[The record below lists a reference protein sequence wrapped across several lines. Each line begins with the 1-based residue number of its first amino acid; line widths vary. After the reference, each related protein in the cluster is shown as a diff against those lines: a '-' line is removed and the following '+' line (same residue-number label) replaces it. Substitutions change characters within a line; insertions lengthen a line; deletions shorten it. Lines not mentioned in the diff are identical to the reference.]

1 MFKKRGDMMSN
12 EVGLKNIKV
21 LNVEKCNDYLFITLD
36 NGQKILT
43 NGTDIYDVSI
53 YSHISDLFNMGDR
66 LCAVLIKGY
75 SRCVL
80 VDLKA
85 MEVLFEDDKAS
96 FISKQD
102 DNTIH
107 VIKKIGCGNNTIYN
121 IDTKKYLPIP
131 EDYEFENA
139 LGNNLYVFREKG
151 DLDSDFYDYKRCVI
165 DVSGNIVLKDI
176 SGWIELCGDY
186 LIIHKRNEVSI
197 VKRGKDNTP
206 IINTI
211 TQNNDIIA
219 KPEYHDGYITI
230 IEKGLIKIYT
240 PDLELV
246 NKFEISELD
255 TVIDFEIVSDILKIC
270 LPYEIDGKEVGRHI
284 FLNLKSGKMITHTRI
299 LGYPYWASKVFVAKD
314 SLNDEEVSVFKENEI
329 YDQTEY
335 HFYDSNF
342 DKIADIK
349 GNSYYDVDDYTF
361 MVSNWDGKEYHRKF
375 INAKTKIIKDCDYS
389 VIKFSSDNT
398 YGYGLNTIT
407 DMVDIIDR
415 NLNVIIPNINYH
427 HLGLDRNHV
436 YHEFN
441 CFVVN
446 DYVCIITRIKSNT
459 RYIIQRADGEIILD
473 STEHKCYPM
482 GDLIQ
487 IVKDNKNEF
496 YNTLTRMFEQLS
508 LTASTDE
515 DGKISFNEI
524 GNKTNLL
531 LLQHSKIKKFGNDIK
546 DKTIGI

>member
-1 MFKKRGDMMSN
+1 MFKKCGDMMPN

-21 LNVEKCNDYLFITLD
+21 LNVENCNDYLFITLD

-43 NGTDIYDVSI
+43 NGTDVYDVSI
-53 YSHISDLFNMGDR
+53 YSHISNLFNMGDR

-121 IDTKKYLPIP
+121 IDTKKYLPLP

-176 SGWIELCGDY
+176 SGYIELCGDY
-186 LIIHKRNEVSI
+186 LIINKRNEFSI

-211 TQNNDIIA
+211 TQNNEIIA
-219 KPEYHDGYITI
+219 KPEYHDGHI
-230 IEKGLIKIYT
+230 IIMEKGLIKIYT
-240 PDLELV
+240 LDLELV
-246 NKFEISELD
+246 NKFEMSELD
-255 TVIDFEIVSDILKIC
+255 SVIDFERVSNILKIC
-270 LPYEIDGKEVGRHI
+270 LPYEIDGKEVDRHI
-284 FLNLKSGKMITHTRI
+284 FLNLKSGKMITHIRI
-299 LGYPYWASKVFVAKD
+299 LGYPHWTPEVFVAKD
-314 SLNDEEVSVFKENEI
+314 SLNDEKVSSFEEGKI

-335 HFYDSNF
+335 HFYDSSF
-342 DKIADIK
+342 DKIDSIK
-349 GNSYYDVDDYTF
+349 GNSYYEIDDYTF
-361 MVSNWDGKEYHRKF
+361 MVSSFDGEEYHRKF
-375 INAKTKIIKDCDYS
+375 INAKTRVIKDCNYS
-389 VIKFSSDNT
+389 VIKFSSDNI

-415 NLNVIIPNINYH
+415 NLNVIIPNIDYH
-427 HLGLDRNHV
+427 RLDLNKHDI
-436 YHEFN
+436 HDEFN

-446 DYVCIITRIKSNT
+446 EYVCIITCDKSKI
-459 RYIIQRADGEIILD
+459 RYVIQKASGEIILD
-473 STEHKCYPM
+473 SKEHNCYPM
-482 GDLIQ
+482 GDLIK
-487 IVKDNKNEF
+487 IVKDNKSEF
-496 YNTLTRMFEQLS
+496 LNTVTGQFEQLS

-515 DGKISFNEI
+515 NGKISFNEI
-524 GNKTNLL
+524 RNTTNLL
-531 LLQHSKIKKFGNDIK
+531 LPQSSNV
-546 DKTIGI
+546 KTLGTK

>member
-1 MFKKRGDMMSN
+1 MFKKRGDMMPN

-53 YSHISDLFNMGDR
+53 YSHISNLFNMGDR

-80 VDLKA
+80 VDLKT

-107 VIKKIGCGNNTIYN
+107 VIKKISCGNNTIYN
-121 IDTKKYLPIP
+121 IDTKKYLPLP

-151 DLDSDFYDYKRCVI
+151 DLDSDFYDHKRCVV

-176 SGWIELCGDY
+176 SGYIELCGDY
-186 LIIHKRNEVSI
+186 LIIQKRDEFSI

-219 KPEYHDGYITI
+219 KPEYHDGHI
-230 IEKGLIKIYT
+230 IIMEKGLIKIYT

-246 NKFEISELD
+246 NKFEMSELD
-255 TVIDFEIVSDILKIC
+255 SVIDFERVSNILKIC
-270 LPYEIDGKEVGRHI
+270 LPYEIDGKEVDRHI

-299 LGYPYWASKVFVAKD
+299 LGYPYWTPEVFVAKD
-314 SLNDEEVSVFKENEI
+314 SLNDEKVSSFEEGKI

-335 HFYDSNF
+335 HFYDSSF
-342 DKIADIK
+342 DKIDSIK
-349 GNSYYDVDDYTF
+349 GNSYYEIDDYTF
-361 MVSNWDGKEYHRKF
+361 MVSSFDGKEYHRKF
-375 INAKTKIIKDCDYS
+375 INAKTRVIKDCDYS
-389 VIKFSSDNT
+389 VIKFSSDNI

-415 NLNVIIPNINYH
+415 NLNVIIPNIDYH
-427 HLGLDRNHV
+427 RLDLNKHDI
-436 YHEFN
+436 HDEFN

-446 DYVCIITRIKSNT
+446 EYVCIITRDKSKI
-459 RYIIQRADGEIILD
+459 RYVIQKASGEIILD
-473 STEHKCYPM
+473 STEHNCYPM
-482 GDLIQ
+482 GDLIK
-487 IVKDNKNEF
+487 IVKDNKSEF
-496 YNTLTRMFEQLS
+496 LNTLKGQFEQLS

-515 DGKISFNEI
+515 NGKISFNEI
-524 GNKTNLL
+524 RNTTNLL
-531 LLQHSKIKKFGNDIK
+531 LPQSSNV
-546 DKTIGI
+546 KTLGTK

>member
-1 MFKKRGDMMSN
+1 MFKKCGDMMPN

-43 NGTDIYDVSI
+43 NGTDVYDVSI
-53 YSHISDLFNMGDR
+53 YSHISNLFNMGDR

-80 VDLKA
+80 VDLKT

-151 DLDSDFYDYKRCVI
+151 DLDSDFYDHKRCVI

-186 LIIHKRNEVSI
+186 LIIHKRNEFSI

-219 KPEYHDGYITI
+219 KPEYHDGHI
-230 IEKGLIKIYT
+230 IIMEKGLIKIYT
-240 PDLELV
+240 LDLELV
-246 NKFEISELD
+246 NKFEMSELD
-255 TVIDFEIVSDILKIC
+255 SVIDFERVSNILKIC
-270 LPYEIDGKEVGRHI
+270 LPYEIDGKEVDRHI

-299 LGYPYWASKVFVAKD
+299 LGYPDWTPEVFVAKD
-314 SLNDEEVSVFKENEI
+314 SLNDEKVSSFEEGKI
-329 YDQTEY
+329 YDPTEY
-335 HFYDSNF
+335 HFYDSSF
-342 DKIADIK
+342 DKIASIE
-349 GNSYYDVDDYTF
+349 GNFYYEIDDYTF
-361 MVSNWDGKEYHRKF
+361 MVSSFDGEEYHRKF
-375 INAKTKIIKDCDYS
+375 VNAKTRVIKDCDYS
-389 VIKFSSDNT
+389 VIKFSSDNI

-415 NLNVIIPNINYH
+415 NLNVIIPNIDYH
-427 HLGLDRNHV
+427 RLGLNKHDV
-436 YHEFN
+436 SDEFN

-446 DYVCIITRIKSNT
+446 EYVCIITCDKSKI
-459 RYIIQRADGEIILD
+459 RYVIQKASGEIILD
-473 STEHKCYPM
+473 SKEHKCYPL
-482 GDLIQ
+482 GDLIK
-487 IVKDNKNEF
+487 IVKDNKSEF
-496 YNTLTRMFEQLS
+496 LNTLTGQFEQLS

-515 DGKISFNEI
+515 NGKISFNEI
-524 GNKTNLL
+524 RNTTNLL
-531 LLQHSKIKKFGNDIK
+531 LLQSSNV
-546 DKTIGI
+546 KTLGTK

>member
-1 MFKKRGDMMSN
+1 MFKKRGDMMPN

-21 LNVEKCNDYLFITLD
+21 LNVEKRNDYLFITLD

-66 LCAVLIKGY
+66 LCAFLIKGY

-80 VDLKA
+80 VDLKT

-121 IDTKKYLPIP
+121 INTKKYLPLP

-151 DLDSDFYDYKRCVI
+151 DLDSDFYDHKRCVI

-176 SGWIELCGDY
+176 SGWIELCGDF
-186 LIIHKRNEVSI
+186 LIINKRNEFSI

-219 KPEYHDGYITI
+219 KPEYHDGHI
-230 IEKGLIKIYT
+230 IIMEKGLIIIYT
-240 PDLELV
+240 LDLELV
-246 NKFEISELD
+246 NKFEMSELD
-255 TVIDFEIVSDILKIC
+255 NVIDFEIVSDILKIC
-270 LPYEIDGKEVGRHI
+270 LPYEIDGKKVDRHI

-299 LGYPYWASKVFVAKD
+299 LGYPHWTPEVFVAKD
-314 SLNDEEVSVFKENEI
+314 SLNDEEVSSFEEGKI
-329 YDQTEY
+329 YNQTEY
-335 HFYDSNF
+335 HFYDSSF
-342 DKIADIK
+342 DKIASIK
-349 GNSYYDVDDYTF
+349 GNRYYDIDDYTF
-361 MVSNWDGKEYHRKF
+361 VVSSFDGEEYHRKF
-375 INAKTKIIKDCDYS
+375 INAKTRVIKDCDYS
-389 VIKFSSDNT
+389 VIKFSSDNI

-415 NLNVIIPNINYH
+415 NLNVIIPNIDYH
-427 HLGLDRNHV
+427 RLGLKKHDIHD
-436 YHEFN
+436 EFN

-446 DYVCIITRIKSNT
+446 EYVCIITCDKSKI
-459 RYIIQRADGEIILD
+459 RYVIQKASGEIILD
-473 STEHKCYPM
+473 STEHKCYSL
-482 GDLIQ
+482 GDLIK
-487 IVKDNKNEF
+487 IVKDNKSEF
-496 YNTLTRMFEQLS
+496 LNTLTGQFEQLS

-515 DGKISFNEI
+515 NGKISFNEI
-524 GNKTNLL
+524 GNTTNLL
-531 LLQHSKIKKFGNDIK
+531 LPQSSNV
-546 DKTIGI
+546 KTLGTK

>member
-53 YSHISDLFNMGDR
+53 YSHISGLFNMGDR

-80 VDLKA
+80 VDLKT

-121 IDTKKYLPIP
+121 INTKKYLPLP

-151 DLDSDFYDYKRCVI
+151 DLDSDFYDHKRCVV

-176 SGWIELCGDY
+176 FGWIELCGDY
-186 LIIHKRNEVSI
+186 LIIHKRNEFSI

-219 KPEYHDGYITI
+219 KPEYHDGHI
-230 IEKGLIKIYT
+230 IIMEKGLIKIYT
-240 PDLELV
+240 LDLELV
-246 NKFEISELD
+246 NKFEMSELNA
-255 TVIDFEIVSDILKIC
+255 VIDFERVSNILKIC
-270 LPYEIDGKEVGRHI
+270 LPYEIDGKEVDRHI

-299 LGYPYWASKVFVAKD
+299 LGYPYWTPEVFVAKD
-314 SLNDEEVSVFKENEI
+314 SLNDEEVSSFEEGKI
-329 YDQTEY
+329 YNQTEY
-335 HFYDSNF
+335 HFYDSSF
-342 DKIADIK
+342 DKIDSIK
-349 GNSYYDVDDYTF
+349 GNSYYSIDDYTF
-361 MVSNWDGKEYHRKF
+361 MVSSFDGEEYHRKF
-375 INAKTKIIKDCDYS
+375 INAKTRVIKDCNYS
-389 VIKFSSDNT
+389 VIKFSSDNI

-407 DMVDIIDR
+407 DMVDIIDKD
-415 NLNVIIPNINYH
+415 LNVIIPNIDYH
-427 HLGLDRNHV
+427 RLDLNKHDI
-436 YHEFN
+436 HDEFN

-446 DYVCIITRIKSNT
+446 EYVCIITCDKSKI
-459 RYIIQRADGEIILD
+459 RYVIQKASGEIILD
-473 STEHKCYPM
+473 STEHKCYPL
-482 GDLIQ
+482 GDLIK
-487 IVKDNKNEF
+487 IVKDDKSEF
-496 YNTLTRMFEQLS
+496 LNTLTGQFEQLS

-515 DGKISFNEI
+515 NGKISFNEI
-524 GNKTNLL
+524 RNTTNLL
-531 LLQHSKIKKFGNDIK
+531 LPQSSNV
-546 DKTIGI
+546 KTLGTK

>member
-53 YSHISDLFNMGDR
+53 YSHISNLFNMGDR

-80 VDLKA
+80 VDLKT

-121 IDTKKYLPIP
+121 IDTKKYLPLP

-139 LGNNLYVFREKG
+139 LGNNLYVFRIK
-151 DLDSDFYDYKRCVI
+151 DDFDSDFYDYKRCVI

-176 SGWIELCGDY
+176 SGYIELCGDY
-186 LIIHKRNEVSI
+186 LIINKRNEFSI

-219 KPEYHDGYITI
+219 KPEYHDGHI
-230 IEKGLIKIYT
+230 IIMEKGLIKIYT

-246 NKFEISELD
+246 NKFEMSELD
-255 TVIDFEIVSDILKIC
+255 AVIDFEIVSNILKIC
-270 LPYEIDGKEVGRHI
+270 LPYEIDGKEVDRHI

-299 LGYPYWASKVFVAKD
+299 LGYPHWTPEVFVAKD
-314 SLNDEEVSVFKENEI
+314 SLNDEKVSSFEEGKI

-335 HFYDSNF
+335 HFYDSSF
-342 DKIADIK
+342 DKIGSIK
-349 GNSYYDVDDYTF
+349 GNFYYDIDDYTF
-361 MVSNWDGKEYHRKF
+361 MVSSFDGKEYHRKF
-375 INAKTKIIKDCDYS
+375 INAKTRVIKDCNYS
-389 VIKFSSDNT
+389 VIKFSSDNI

-415 NLNVIIPNINYH
+415 NLNVIIPNIDYH
-427 HLGLDRNHV
+427 RLDLNKHDI
-436 YHEFN
+436 HDEFN

-446 DYVCIITRIKSNT
+446 EYVCIITRDKSKI
-459 RYIIQRADGEIILD
+459 RYVIQKASGEIILD
-473 STEHKCYPM
+473 STEHNCYPM
-482 GDLIQ
+482 GDLIK
-487 IVKDNKNEF
+487 IVKDNKSEF
-496 YNTLTRMFEQLS
+496 LNTVTGQFEQLS

-515 DGKISFNEI
+515 NGKISFNEI
-524 GNKTNLL
+524 RNTTNLL
-531 LLQHSKIKKFGNDIK
+531 LPRSSNV
-546 DKTIGI
+546 KTLGTK